1 LDTVKF
7 LLARGERNVEATYIG
22 LMVMTVALIGATA
35 LLPLAKLTIAW
46 RHSMVPGIG
55 DKRQLELQKGARNMQ
70 RENGAKLP

>member
-1 LDTVKF
+1 
-7 LLARGERNVEATYIG
+7 
-22 LMVMTVALIGATA
+22 MVMTVALIGATA